1 MDTIFFKKTIVK
13 KLFHFFCAVALFLI
27 GSAVFAQEAF
37 TTVYDNGGKPIK
49 GSFMTIGNKSDAPYN
64 LNIPSKDPNC
74 PVNIKWARLYWA
86 GHAGDRNRMN
96 QVRLVGPSLN
106 KAISSQEGKDES
118 KAVAWNDA
126 DYLIYRVQFTDGRD
140 LDIRVTASQPFTGQG
155 GWCRGSTFPARYAE
169 WSGDN
174 TGTGREAVLF
184 NVANI
189 RHDFP
194 NAKLRFNYRTW
205 WYRQIVSGNVS
216 ILVEGYKG
224 GTMIKNG
231 YDWYNSGG
239 TKVGTYNFPTV
250 NIQQRGSSC
259 KPDHELGNVGDF
271 EYDPSDGRLIW
282 YKPDGTQYVAGQND
296 DIDPTKTIV
305 NDGTKVTD
313 DSYYYRWADVTADMQ
328 ALARAGNLNGQYR
341 VDNIYNNGGTSWKFD
356 SGWALVVVYEDPK
369 GDQNNLR
376 VIKVEQG
383 FERVGAG
390 GPTTRTRSIG
400 GFVKPGP
407 LSDYWDIFS
416 GVTLG
421 GEASQNGDK
430 YKPNAA
436 EYAWPSGHRTSS
448 NFFNESVTIN
458 QEAKQPTRG
467 WDVFFFE
474 TKAVAPGATSTTSS
488 YLANDGGYDAYINLV
503 NVMSVATARPLYQ
516 MVTSVKNSAGTD
528 ISGQRIALGATA
540 KYEITLRNVGS
551 GNASSAITLEA
562 LLPKNLNYVSH
573 EALPLGAT
581 FAGKTD
587 NYNNTG
593 RSLLKFTIPAA
604 GLPANANAPMSA
616 PITINVKA
624 VSDCGAL
631 RDACSNKL
639 EFQPVLKYSVVG
651 PNENLE
657 QLSYNKLTDCEP
669 KPTTFFIDDTPCS
682 QSANNTYPYCA
693 AFELDGGAGY
703 PSYKWTRQ
711 GSTQVLSTERKYR
724 ITEAGVY
731 VLERGASACQNPTTL
746 TFNITPRTGNDA
758 LHPLRNNSRVVER
771 QTCNNTGLEYLQVAL
786 CGPSVTLSTTG
797 VSLPDSDVIWYRYK
811 GNTSQLVPSCP
822 PASVAAEPANWEP
835 LGTGKTFTI
844 NENQVSNNGTHFA
857 IVLKNPGN
865 CDADYYFRAYKASGN
880 YTLAKENILS
890 LMCNGATTATSQGW
904 LKITNIPNGQYQYKI
919 DGPSASVGW
928 TDVPGGN
935 NNFEHQVSARGEYT
949 VTLRPKLA
957 GGSSQFQNN
966 VCTFEQKITVQE
978 TTTAGT
984 DPTLTLTKKD
994 VQCVAQTPSGGAIHV
1009 MLHGNVSLPVDV
1021 IVKKQAGSQ
1030 IVRVTVDNDSKR
1042 DSNNWDNVSKAAIS
1056 TLGKGKYEVTVV
1068 PNQRNCTTPAQIVE
1082 INELPELKLLTI
1094 TPEDPTCGP
1103 TKRIS
1108 MTYTGGTPPYSV
1120 WVESSGV
1127 VLQRPSVGNLTAYT
1141 FEINDPTFTSGS
1153 KTYIV
1158 GVRDANGCSVF
1169 RNITYQLQPKP
1180 TFTKASTAAD
1190 CSTTAGTITMTINN
1204 PSFDV
1209 TKYSVRYAIEKANA
1223 GGTFSGNWIYQNYP
1237 NNTFTGLA
1245 SGKYRLR
1252 VYYKRGS
1259 KECSWPE
1266 ETYQVMNN
1274 GRLEYLT
1281 GPDFDDQIV
1290 TINEGN
1296 GPLTGFANV
1305 SHLAC
1310 KVGENPTGHAHASV
1324 RVSGLG
1330 GGNGTAGGVGPSGKY
1345 DVSLDGGITWNAAPG
1360 GSTIT
1365 WDQNDLR
1372 WDNVPADTYHVKIRS
1387 HAPAGGLVACEQQFT
1402 VQVESPLAA
1411 PEVANSIAYD
1421 CEGAAQITF
1430 TTSRSDYS
1438 YHVVTGSPLSSLPT
1452 EWNGNYEGT
1461 GTINK
1466 LTIDKSKAGTTQYAR
1481 IFYKRTVTPKR
1492 ELIREDFGV
1501 GEPTDIAGLNRVGVS
1516 ISPLLRY
1523 KTPPGHVSWQEYSIT
1538 NYKDFYDTGW
1548 PGLRLGSPN
1557 WIQDAPEDHTGLPNG
1572 RYMFIDMYENI
1583 PQGMTLYQKEVDIVP
1598 NGPIGF
1604 EVYVMN
1610 LNRSAS
1616 RWELPNIRV
1625 QVTDLSDNVIG
1636 EVTSGD
1642 IPYNDIGN
1650 TNWVRISSD
1659 QLGDINPGNNTRVRI
1674 KIQNTHNHRMGNDF
1688 AIDDI
1693 YVFQGPVS
1701 CPTLKVDVALPIEAG
1716 KEMKITSHTT
1726 IDETCNGSND
1736 GKLTF
1741 GVANYGNVA
1750 YTWKVVTRGTTT
1762 QVQGGTNNSSGLT
1775 VSNLAPGL
1783 YTLKLTSGH
1792 QVKFSDNQACE
1803 VTQDFEIKRN
1813 DRVTVTQNRPI
1824 DYLDCNVERKQ
1835 VLFFSQNATGA
1846 NQGVFNITGGKQTTG
1861 VPLRYTIKVVKIPS
1875 GATDILTPDSNGY
1888 YRYVVGA
1895 GTYQVTITDDNNCNG
1910 GQGTFTYK
1918 VEGRHKIGTVKAE
1931 YKNCVVA
1938 NGIGDMELSHIFIGG
1953 ASNGKPVTYDWKKQG
1968 DATWTAVSGNTIPK
1982 TTLDSWTKG
1991 VTYLIRAKDEYSCEK
2006 EIEVSIPVEIENLTT
2021 ADYTVVHPAAACP
2034 PNPVTPGSITVNH
2047 VRGGSSTPTYHYAFV
2062 AAGTTPQNSDY
2073 TATNVKSGITTG
2085 GDWDVYIKDIAAT
2098 PPTCG
2103 KKVTTTPIHIE
2114 APVPTGSDTD
2124 PSGTIKHTN
2133 FSATCEDGQGGS
2145 LVIERF
2151 RGKGPFRVEVTKT
2164 APTAAPMV
2172 SYRIPKVAVAGK
2184 VTINPTTGEMVVT
2197 GYVIDN
2203 LSKGTYKVEIYD
2215 EGNGNCAVPGTVGKS
2230 FIIADMSINFSPSGA
2245 VTQSTPNCTDTTMA
2259 FALKATSTIVPASE
2273 YEIVYRLVRHNG
2285 APVTN
2290 GDEQWKTEAQRPIVT
2305 PYTGQGLVGAMYG
2318 GVNIGDKFTAQ
2329 IGVRR
2334 KSDNAV
2340 VCTKDIPE
2348 FTLARRANDLT
2359 LTPKVNANCSNFDL
2373 DVKFGNTLTTYHKVT
2388 FYLNNNGSPAE
2399 QQSGTYNG
2407 YVGGTTFTFTN
2418 LQKGR
2423 NYMVYVHY
2431 ETTSTSGLCREGLEV
2446 PTNSANTPA
2455 IQVDNTASRGVACD
2469 NTSTPVN
2476 IRFQMVLSTGFGGAL
2491 PYKIYEKTNTGLNQV
2506 ATGTANPRPSA
2517 PNTYD
2522 ISYNR
2527 PTALPAGGQRYVISF
2542 TAASCESYSGD
2553 ITVTPPA
2560 AGRALIPGALSVVA
2574 AKTKP
2579 MNCQD
2584 GTAKLT
2590 VKGGATGGYGPFT
2603 YSLLMEDN
2611 ITVPST
2617 SFLRRNIVKR
2627 NIADLTSD
2635 VEFELRESDFNVVGA
2650 NWWSTVFPTLTFK
2663 VRITDQATG
2672 CEVTATAS
2680 GNALGKFL
2688 NSKHTATATLDINRT
2703 AVGANAC
2710 DANDVNYKLK
2720 ITLSNINATGGTALT
2735 FADYEYSI
2743 DGGNTY
2749 TTFPAATVE
2758 VDIPALFDQSK
2769 VKVRSKESLC
2779 DATITYAGGTPPGAN
2794 ERLTYP
2800 KLKFTAE
2807 KKTDMACDNAGV
2819 YRATFNLKITSG
2831 SDFVTSPTVPA
2842 PFTGANR
2849 YEIKVTEG
2857 TGVAAGT
2864 RNALTTAPAGTTFT
2878 TAVAPAGT
2886 NVHTQV
2892 ITVTYTVPPFPTAP
2906 ITYNVW
2912 VKDLGNKYCDD
2923 YVASAPIVINPA
2935 EDPAA
2940 LKARHTID
2948 PAKINNVVGCTPGGT
2963 TGSFEFTRTITSGRE
2978 DVSFVYELFYS
2989 TAAAGP
2995 FTGPVSGIEVGD
3007 GDIIERTTSTVRYK
3021 VTGLK
3026 AGYYQLRVK
3035 SSANGTCGQDV
3046 TNFTGGVVQITERP
3060 IPTFDVNPANPGI
3073 EIVQAGCGAATTYGV
3088 TPKESNAQLYLN
3100 IKGGTPP
3107 YKVEIY
3113 EAGSVIITRQVT
3125 SSTPPAPYPG
3135 PTVYTANATI
3145 DLPAKDVDY
3154 TIVVKVTDANGC
3166 VLAIPS
3172 SFVGTVKTLQKITG
3186 VTLNRTQQMSCQPT
3200 GTEQV
3205 TMTVTRTN
3213 GSNTNGYNVYIRKM
3227 TGAGAPTEVAG
3238 YDSAARTAGTAQIGG
3253 TGVGTITF
3261 PQIAEESADYE
3272 ITLTDKDTGCTF
3284 VVPSGYR
3291 VEKAKAP
3298 RVNFFVTEGICG
3310 DTASPAPGTVD
3321 VTFKVEVEGEIGSGG
3336 YTWFVKKS
3344 GGTTYGTQTGHGASD
3359 QMTVH
3364 IPVGDVPQGTAVTFE
3379 TEVTVVST
3387 QCKTTAQL
3395 TATRP
3400 QNINAVSK
3408 VLRYMTY
3415 CNGEAQNDAQIGV
3428 TSAPTGGWGAPYQ
3441 YRVVT
3446 DGNAGSFTDQMT
3458 FTVGVGTH
3466 YIEVRD
3472 SRGCTRKL
3480 DSFTFVPYHGPSM
3493 QLQAPNAPVATKK
3506 PSCVGSQDGEIKLTG
3521 VTGGSVTATTPSPAG
3536 TTPTLIEGKL
3546 SYELFDATTNTS
3558 LGRIQP
3564 DDNPTTRGTVTFSGL
3579 GAGKYFIRIT
3589 SDMLCADDKHDT
3601 QVVTVNDPGTI
3612 IARAELTKYP
3622 GCNTAGDI
3630 TVQIEGRPNMD
3641 PTRGTYKVE
3650 LYDISAG
3657 RPGTLVPGTPT
3668 ITGAYQTGVTAVFAT
3683 AVASGPTSDKV
3694 YYAKV
3699 MDNGGGTGAC
3709 EGESNE
3715 VHVAK
3720 VNPIDGAIDN
3730 DKSVTSLKCYGS
3742 SYGKIVVTATG
3753 GKNDEPYVF
3762 TLKKNGTV
3770 VPGLPTPNPN
3780 AQGVFEGLDA
3790 SDDYTVEIS
3799 QAVGGCTTKV
3809 VQVQIKQETEYK
3821 VEYEVKQVTCNGDH
3835 DGSIEIT
3842 TTSGQTKLDGTQRKL
3857 TYAISPRLDRFLDN
3871 GGKFEGLA
3879 PGKYYVIVQDENG
3892 CRPNEIREKGQPT
3905 ATGADIIEFTITEPD
3920 PLSVTV
3926 RMDTVEHESCA
3937 GSNDGKAYLRVIG
3950 GTPFRVVGTD
3960 NVYQYSKDG
3969 GATWVEY
3976 HSDGN
3981 GTLIDGLA
3989 PGDHTILIR
3998 DKNGCQAEATLTIEA
4013 GSEVTL
4019 KLSQGKYE
4027 CVNNVIKYVV
4037 EASVEPASA
4046 ALNVRYLLDGVAHN
4060 NTRFEL
4066 DVDLQTNTTK
4076 SYVISVIHKV
4086 AGHGECRKDSA
4097 PIVVAPK
4104 TPLKAQA
4111 DKITSVSCHDGAD
4124 GSFEV
4129 VAQGGSGKYEYGL
4142 KQADG
4147 SYRWQGTNN
4156 QFKNLSVGSY
4166 TVGVKDT
4173 EYGCIYEVVNTAII
4187 APTPILI
4194 TQNSITH
4201 VGCKGEANGE
4211 IEYVLKG
4218 GNPQYSWEVFFEN
4231 GESTSKRGTGEREA
4245 TPFKIQGLKAG
4256 KYLLVVKDAKGC
4268 SQKKEFEI
4276 IEGVDLKGVITQ
4288 HYQCNADI
4296 SENNK
4301 VLVVDGSGPNSDTA
4315 AEATYDVYVSVTTP
4329 YLVINPSS
4337 GGAINRLRYAITT
4350 QGGSPIQRYEFNG
4363 TTPGT
4368 DNTHNMYK
4376 IAYASLLAQLNAVR
4390 PLQEGLNKYE
4400 LHLYY
4405 FNKDNPAMSDPP
4417 LCQEVRELNIE
4428 YYPPIKIT
4436 NQSIANDLNLV
4447 KVKVEGGKERY
4458 TVYFSG
4464 AQYHTGEE
4472 VKAHYVQKVD
4482 DVKAGDEVVY
4492 YVQKTDYEE
4501 VNPATGKVEKKV
4513 RVYVE
4518 DSKGELK
4525 EENGGKQVCA
4535 HSVFIYKEY
4544 MDVVIPNY
4552 FTPNGD
4558 GEYDTWAPLNLAS
4571 YPHAETII
4579 YDRYGRQIA
4588 TLNNRQEW
4596 DGTYGGEPLPTG
4608 DYWYVL
4614 RLNEPDDSRTFKGH
4628 FTLYR

>member
-448 NFFNESVTIN
+448 NFFNESVAIN

-711 GSTQVLSTERKYR
+711 GSIQVLSTERKYR

-1411 PEVANSIAYD
+1411 PEVTNSIAYD

-1750 YTWKVVTRGTTT
+1750 YGWKVVTRGTTT
-1762 QVQGGTNNSSGLT
+1762 QVQGGTNNTAGLT
-1775 VSNLAPGL
+1775 VNNLAPGL

-1918 VEGRHKIGTVKAE
+1918 VEGRHKIATLEAKYE
-1931 YKNCVVA
+1931 NCNA
-1938 NGIGDMELSHIFIGG
+1938 TTGIGDMKLSHTFVGG
-1953 ASNGKPVTYDWKKQG
+1953 VDNGKTVTYDWKKQG
-1968 DATWTAVSGNTIPK
+1968 DATWTAVAGTSIPAA
-1982 TTLDSWTKG
+1982 TVNGWTKG
-1991 VTYLIRAKDEYSCEK
+1991 ATYLIRAKDEYSCEK
-2006 EIEVSIPVEIENLTT
+2006 EIEVVIPVEIEDLLA
-2021 ADYTVVHPAAACP
+2021 ADYTVVQPTAACGA
-2034 PNPVTPGSITVNH
+2034 TPATQGSITVNH
-2047 VRGGSSTPTYHYAFV
+2047 VRGGSLTPSYRYAFV
-2062 AAGTTPQNSDY
+2062 PAGQTPSDTDY
-2073 TATNVKSGITTG
+2073 ATSNTKTGLNTAGS
-2085 GDWDVYIKDIAAT
+2085 WDIYIKDIAAT

-2103 KKVTTTPIHIE
+2103 KRVTTQSIKIE
-2114 APVPTGSDTD
+2114 DPVSTD
-2124 PSGTIKHTN
+2124 VEKIGGN
-2133 FSATCEDGQGGS
+2133 FAVDSYSALCEDGQGGK
-2145 LVIERF
+2145 LVIKKF
-2151 RGKGPFRVEVTKT
+2151 WGKGPFEIILKDNTHNTRATYT
-2164 APTAAPMV
+2164 
-2172 SYRIPKVAVAGK
+2172 IPKVAVPGK
-2184 VTINPTTGEMVVT
+2184 VTISPSGRMEVVD
-2197 GYVIDN
+2197 YALEN
-2203 LSKGTYKVEIYD
+2203 LEAGNNYELHIKDI
-2215 EGNGNCAVPGTVGKS
+2215 GNGNCDPLGATGYTFSIASMS
-2230 FIIADMSINFSPSGA
+2230 FTYPAGGA
-2245 VTQSTPNCTDTTMA
+2245 VTQSLVGCTTTMA
-2259 FALKATSTIVPASE
+2259 FALKANNNIQPAAD
-2273 YEIVYRLVRHNG
+2273 YEVVYRLVRHNG
-2285 APVTN
+2285 APVTGAN
-2290 GDEQWKTEAQRPIVT
+2290 GQWVTEAANPVVA
-2305 PYTGQGLVGAMYG
+2305 PYIAQGLQGALYAG
-2318 GVNIGDKFTAQ
+2318 FTLGDRFTAQ
-2329 IGVRR
+2329 VGVRR
-2334 KSDNAV
+2334 KSDNSV

-2348 FTLARRANDLT
+2348 FTLT
-2359 LTPKVNANCSNFDL
+2359 GTPSNVNLA
-2373 DVKFGNTLTTYHKVT
+2373 TA
-2388 FYLNNNGSPAE
+2388 P
-2399 QQSGTYNG
+2399 SGTCNYNLTVQFG
-2407 YVGGTTFTFTN
+2407 ASGVTYYDVQFFLNHDGPTAEDQSAVIGTFAGGNSHTFNN

-2423 NYMVYVHY
+2423 TYKVYIHY
-2431 ETTSTSGLCREGLEV
+2431 KENSGSTQVCKQAIDV
-2446 PTNSANTPA
+2446 PEDTNNRPS
-2455 IQVDNTASRGVACD
+2455 IQVDNNTLSGVACSPGA
-2469 NTSTPVN
+2469 TTTVN
-2476 IRFQMVLSTGFGGAL
+2476 FNITVTVGAPLNYKVYTKADSGVLTLVGNGAISGASPYLLSL
-2491 PYKIYEKTNTGLNQV
+2491 PGQTI
-2506 ATGTANPRPSA
+2506 TAP
-2517 PNTYD
+2517 
-2522 ISYNR
+2522 
-2527 PTALPAGGQRYVISF
+2527 GQRYVLSLIDASGCESF
-2542 TAASCESYSGD
+2542 THD
-2553 ITVTPPA
+2553 IFVTPPPTNA
-2560 AGRALIPGALSVVA
+2560 LTGGTLSVDASTTAMSCTDGRA
-2574 AKTKP
+2574 
-2579 MNCQD
+2579 
-2584 GTAKLT
+2584 KLV
-2590 VKGGATGGYGPFT
+2590 VKGGATGGTGPFT
-2603 YSLLMEDN
+2603 YSLLQTDN
-2611 ITVPST
+2611 T
-2617 SFLRRNIVKR
+2617 FLRRNIVKR
-2627 NIADLTSD
+2627 NIPNFNTNVDFD
-2635 VEFELRESDFNVVGA
+2635 LRESDFVPG
-2650 NWWSTVFPTLTFK
+2650 TVYSGITFTF
-2663 VRITDQATG
+2663 RITDQATG
-2672 CEVTATAS
+2672 CEAPPITVT

-2688 NSKHTATATLDINRT
+2688 SSQHKATATLDINRT

-2749 TTFPAATVE
+2749 TTFPALTAE
-2758 VDIPALFDQSK
+2758 VDIPALFDQNK
-2769 VKVRSKESLC
+2769 VKVRAKESLC
-2779 DATITYAGGTPPGAN
+2779 DATIAYAGGTPPGPN

-2878 TAVAPAGT
+2878 TAVTPAGT
-2886 NVHTQV
+2886 NVHTQL
-2892 ITVTYTVPPFPTAP
+2892 ITVTYTPPLPTTP

-2948 PAKINNVVGCTPGGT
+2948 PTKINNVVGCTPGGT

-2978 DVSFVYELFYS
+2978 DVSFEYELFYS

-2995 FTGPVSGIEVGD
+2995 FTGSGIEVGD

-3073 EIVQAGCGAATTYGV
+3073 EIVQAGCGAATSYGV
-3088 TPKESNAQLYLN
+3088 TPKQSNAQLYLN

-3272 ITLTDKDTGCTF
+3272 IILTDKDTGCTF

-3321 VTFKVEVEGEIGSGG
+3321 VTFKVEVEGEIGSSG

-3344 GGTTYGTQTGHGASD
+3344 GGTIYGTQTGHGASD

-3364 IPVGDVPQGTAVTFE
+3364 IPVGDVPQGTVVTFE

-3622 GCNTAGDI
+3622 GCATAGDI

-3641 PTRGTYKVE
+3641 PARGTYKVE

-3762 TLKKNGTV
+3762 TLKRNGTV
-3770 VPGLPTPNPN
+3770 VPGLSTPNPN
-3780 AQGVFEGLDA
+3780 AQGVFEGLA
-3790 SDDYTVEIS
+3790 ADDYSVEIS
-3799 QAVGGCTTKV
+3799 QAVGVCTTKV
-3809 VQVQIKQETEYK
+3809 FPVKIEQETEYK
-3821 VEYEVKQVTCNGDH
+3821 VQYEVKQVTCNGDH

-3989 PGDHTILIR
+3989 PGDHTINIR

-4256 KYLLVVKDAKGC
+4256 KYLLVLKDAKGC